1 MVHRINLVAKIFE
14 SADLETYLC
23 FRRKGFHLP
32 TTHDGL
38 IYSGRKIELNSPS
51 NKSREIC

>member
-38 IYSGRKIELNSPS
+38 IYSGRKIELNSPPVQ
-51 NKSREIC
+51 